1 MNEDIAKKIGSMME
15 EDQERGLYRV
25 NRQAFTDEQIFEA
38 EMKYIFEGNWIYA
51 AHESQLEKAND
62 FYTLYAGRQPV
73 VLVRSKSGGIDGF
86 INSCTHRGA
95 RLCRSRR
102 GNKAVFTCTFHGW
115 SFRSSGELLKV
126 KKPEGSGYPECF
138 NENED
143 FNLRKVP
150 RVESYRGF
158 IFISLSEDVLP
169 LEEYLGSTKQIIDL
183 MVDQSPQ
190 GCEILKGSSTYT
202 YDGNWKLQAENG
214 ADGYHID
221 SVHWNYVATNAR
233 RKTGH
238 SLNNIEA
245 MDVAG
250 LTNQKGG
257 FYAFEHGHML
267 LWGKWADPSTRP
279 NFNSRAAY
287 EQSFGAEKADWMVNN
302 FRNLCVYPNLFL
314 MDQTSSQI
322 RVWRPI
328 SVNKTEVTIYC
339 IAPRGESDAD
349 RARRIRQYE
358 DFFNATGMATP
369 DDLAEFR
376 ECQVGYAGS
385 NLEWS
390 DISRGS
396 QHWIQGGDEYAQALG
411 IKPLLSG
418 VKMEDEGLYVIH
430 HRHWKNY
437 LLDSIKKHEA
447 EA

>member
-1 MNEDIAKKIGSMME
+1 MNEPLKIKIDSMME
-15 EDQERGLYRV
+15 EDGDRGVYRV
-25 NRQAFTDEQIFEA
+25 NRRAFTDPEIFEA

-62 FYTLYAGRQPV
+62 FYTLHAGRQPV
-73 VLVRSKSGGIDGF
+73 VLVRSKQGTIDGF

-95 RLCRSRR
+95 RLCRSKR
-102 GNKAVFTCTFHGW
+102 GNKAVFTCPFHGW

-126 KKPEGSGYPECF
+126 KKPEGAGYSECF
-138 NENED
+138 NAGSEY
-143 FNLRKVP
+143 NLKRIP

-158 IFISLSEDVLP
+158 IFISLSDDVLP
-169 LEEYLGSTKQIIDL
+169 LADYLGDSRKIIDL
-183 MVDQSPQ
+183 MVDQAPD

-202 YDGNWKLQAENG
+202 YKGNWKLQAENG

-250 LTNQKGG
+250 LTDQKGG
-257 FYAFEHGHML
+257 FYAFANGHMM

-279 NFNSRAAY
+279 NFKRHADYVRA
-287 EQSFGAEKADWMVNN
+287 FGQGKADWMVNN

-328 SVNKTEVTIYC
+328 SVDQTEVTIYC
-339 IAPRGESDAD
+339 IAPRGEPADD

-376 ECQVGYAGS
+376 ECQIGYAGTS
-385 NLEWS
+385 LPWS

-396 QHWIQGGDEYAQALG
+396 QHWIQGADEEAKMLG
-411 IKPLLSG
+411 IDPRLSG
-418 VKMEDEGLYVIH
+418 RKMEDEGLYVVH
-430 HRHWKNY
+430 HRHWKEY
-437 LLDSIKKHEA
+437 LLESIRKS
-447 EA
+447 

>member
-202 YDGNWKLQAENG
+202 
-214 ADGYHID
+214 
-221 SVHWNYVATNAR
+221 
-233 RKTGH
+233 
-238 SLNNIEA
+238 
-245 MDVAG
+245 
-250 LTNQKGG
+250 
-257 FYAFEHGHML
+257 
-267 LWGKWADPSTRP
+267 
-279 NFNSRAAY
+279 
-287 EQSFGAEKADWMVNN
+287 
-302 FRNLCVYPNLFL
+302 
-314 MDQTSSQI
+314 
-322 RVWRPI
+322 
-328 SVNKTEVTIYC
+328 
-339 IAPRGESDAD
+339 
-349 RARRIRQYE
+349 
-358 DFFNATGMATP
+358 
-369 DDLAEFR
+369 
-376 ECQVGYAGS
+376 
-385 NLEWS
+385 
-390 DISRGS
+390 
-396 QHWIQGGDEYAQALG
+396 
-411 IKPLLSG
+411 
-418 VKMEDEGLYVIH
+418 
-430 HRHWKNY
+430 
-437 LLDSIKKHEA
+437 
-447 EA
+447 

>member
-1 MNEDIAKKIGSMME
+1 
-15 EDQERGLYRV
+15 
-25 NRQAFTDEQIFEA
+25 
-38 EMKYIFEGNWIYA
+38 
-51 AHESQLEKAND
+51 ESQLEKAND

-158 IFISLSEDVLP
+158 IFISLSDDVLP

-183 MVDQSPQ
+183 MLDQSPQ

-257 FYAFEHGHML
+257 FYAFE
-267 LWGKWADPSTRP
+267 
-279 NFNSRAAY
+279 
-287 EQSFGAEKADWMVNN
+287 
-302 FRNLCVYPNLFL
+302 
-314 MDQTSSQI
+314 
-322 RVWRPI
+322 
-328 SVNKTEVTIYC
+328 
-339 IAPRGESDAD
+339 
-349 RARRIRQYE
+349 
-358 DFFNATGMATP
+358 
-369 DDLAEFR
+369 
-376 ECQVGYAGS
+376 
-385 NLEWS
+385 
-390 DISRGS
+390 
-396 QHWIQGGDEYAQALG
+396 
-411 IKPLLSG
+411 
-418 VKMEDEGLYVIH
+418 
-430 HRHWKNY
+430 
-437 LLDSIKKHEA
+437 
-447 EA
+447 